1 MGRWEPNAVQ
11 RLQESAMELFCD
23 RGYVE
28 VTVAD
33 IAERAGL
40 TKRTFFNHF
49 ADKRE
54 VLFAAA
60 EQFQASVIGYL
71 DEVADGVEPID
82 AAMAALTRGGVD
94 LTSYGESAHARRA
107 LIASSTELQERNLT
121 KMGSL
126 AAALEAGL
134 HKRGAPSAIT
144 NFAAQAAVAVFAA
157 AYDEWSDNTTLDFPG
172 LMQKSLSHLRRAI
185 GCKDTDR

>member
-1 MGRWEPNAVQ
+1 
-11 RLQESAMELFCD
+11 MELFCG
-23 RGYVE
+23 RGYAD

-49 ADKRE
+49 TDKRE

-94 LTSYGESAHARRA
+94 LASYGESAHARRA
-107 LIASSTELQERNLT
+107 LIAASTELQERNLT
-121 KMGSL
+121 KMAAL
-126 AAALEAGL
+126 AAALAAGL
-134 HKRGAPSAIT
+134 HKRGGPGTTA

-157 AYDEWSDNTTLDFPG
+157 AYDEWSDNTAVDFPV
-172 LMQKSLSHLRRAI
+172 LMQKSLSHLHRAI
-185 GCKDTDR
+185 GCEDTEGYQDRRGVHLSS

>member
-1 MGRWEPNAVQ
+1 
-11 RLQESAMELFCD
+11 MELFCD
-23 RGYVE
+23 RGYAD

-60 EQFQASVIGYL
+60 EQFEASVIGYL
-71 DEVADGVEPID
+71 EEVADGVEPID

-94 LTSYGESAHARRA
+94 LASYGESAHARRA

-121 KMGSL
+121 KMASL
-126 AAALEAGL
+126 AAALSAGL
-134 HKRGAPSAIT
+134 HKRGGPGRTA

-157 AYDEWSDNTTLDFPG
+157 AYDEWSDNTTLDFPV